1 MGKRGFRIRRL
12 FVLLVIIIAIY
23 LTASCG
29 FLRWPSSPSNNPGTS
44 SGSVSQQEEKRPA
57 VHTVV
62 YILDPYGNR
71 LYVEGEIKKLPI
83 KRDTEGCYVPGLI
96 ENLNVGEI
104 KFTEAI
110 EPFVIDDVVIEP
122 KKSVTIK
129 LKRSGNGIQLL
140 RRDELKP
147 TEGKVIFYAFGFG
160 NTPYFEVQLSDKLP
174 GGTSV
179 ALNSSQMLL
188 AGHYLIGIG
197 KMPRGFNVSKP
208 IVNDRNEIVVELAF
222 PKPILKPVKPLK
234 DKVRIVN

>member
-1 MGKRGFRIRRL
+1 MRKKEILIRAS
-12 FVLLVIIIAIY
+12 FILLVMFIVH
-23 LTASCG
+23 LNVSCG
-29 FLRWPSSPSNNPGTS
+29 LFRGPSSPNSNPGTN
-44 SGSVSQQEEKRPA
+44 SGSIPQTEEKRPA
-57 VHTVV
+57 VHTAL

-83 KRDTEGCYVPGLI
+83 KRDAEGCYVPGLI
-96 ENLNVGEI
+96 ENLSVGEI
-104 KFTEAI
+104 KFTEDI
-110 EPFVIDDVVIEP
+110 EPFVIDDVVVEP

-129 LKRSGNGIQLL
+129 LKRNGNGVQLL

-147 TEGKVIFYAFGFG
+147 TEGKVVFYAFGFG

-188 AGHYLIGIG
+188 AGHHLIGIG

-208 IVNDRNEIVVELAF
+208 IVTDRNEIVVEVSF
-222 PKPILKPVKPLK
+222 QKPILKPVKPLR
-234 DKVRIVN
+234 DKIRIVN